1 MSSLLAAHHD
11 LHILL
16 TAAKHT
22 HNALRAA
29 LLAAAPR
36 RPKKPTF
43 KFVGA
48 DPDLLPPAAVRE
60 LLADYHRLAARVE
73 ALEKQVATS
82 KAR

>member
-1 MSSLLAAHHD
+1 VSARD
-11 LHILL
+11 V
-16 TAAKHT
+16 
-22 HNALRAA
+22 RAA
-29 LLAAAPR
+29 RLARSAAVRKPPAPPRAAAPP

-82 KAR
+82 KI